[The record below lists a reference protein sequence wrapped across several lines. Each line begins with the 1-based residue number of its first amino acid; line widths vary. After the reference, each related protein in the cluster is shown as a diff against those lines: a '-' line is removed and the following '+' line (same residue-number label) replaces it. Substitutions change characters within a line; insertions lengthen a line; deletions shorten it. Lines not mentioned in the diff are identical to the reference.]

1 MCSSNRNCGKRLEIK
16 MKMSYNIQRRGC
28 DNMKKDNVYKVEM
41 KPKWELNFAAKFYL
55 VCIIIFVLLVAYI
68 QIYRHIHRDEI
79 IQNALERENKIVIEN
94 EIK

>member
-16 MKMSYNIQRRGC
+16 MEMSYNIQRRGC

-41 KPKWELNFAAKFYL
+41 TSKWELNFAAKFYL

>member
-1 MCSSNRNCGKRLEIK
+1 
-16 MKMSYNIQRRGC
+16 
-28 DNMKKDNVYKVEM
+28 MKKDNVYKVEM

>member
-1 MCSSNRNCGKRLEIK
+1 
-16 MKMSYNIQRRGC
+16 
-28 DNMKKDNVYKVEM
+28 MKKDNVYKVEI
-41 KPKWELNFAAKFYL
+41 KPKRELNFSAKFYL